1 MPMSMFSMDKKHPTY
16 SLQRAEIHYAEDQKQ
31 KPQTYNEKLLGILL
45 NAMGIAYTTIADIY
59 FLQWIETRLADNMAR
74 GHQKEQSKAK
84 NAKKQEQM
92 AKQKGHSAADQK
104 KAAAAALIHACT
116 VCRVSTLHTKSI
128 RHQVLILAFFAS

>member
-1 MPMSMFSMDKKHPTY
+1 
-16 SLQRAEIHYAEDQKQ
+16 
-31 KPQTYNEKLLGILL
+31 
-45 NAMGIAYTTIADIY
+45 
-59 FLQWIETRLADNMAR
+59 MAR

-128 RHQVLILAFFAS
+128 LQTSVLILAFFAS